1 MKVPVEVLSTTAVAP
16 GVALTALSS
25 TVVPGAVEGARE
37 LGLRIAAGRRAVIL
51 VDEGIYDALPMETRR
66 LLARQTLPMVVPF
79 PLPAWAGGGP
89 REAYI
94 VELLRQ
100 AIGYRVRLR

>member
-1 MKVPVEVLSTTAVAP
+1 MRIPVEVVCTSALAAGMELTGLPVTATDGEAEVIRELEKRIREGRRSVILADEASHRGLSAEARR
-16 GVALTALSS
+16 ALS
-25 TVVPGAVEGARE
+25 
-37 LGLRIAAGRRAVIL
+37 
-51 VDEGIYDALPMETRR
+51 
-66 LLARQTLPMVVPF
+66 RQTLPMVVPF
-79 PLPAWAGGGP
+79 PLPEWKARGP

>member
-1 MKVPVEVLSTTAVAP
+1 MKVPVEVLCTERVAP
-16 GVALTALSS
+16 GVALTALAS
-25 TVVPGAVEGARE
+25 TVVPGVAEGARE
-37 LGLRIAAGRRAVIL
+37 LGLRITAGRRSVIL
-51 VDEGIYDALPMETRR
+51 VDEGIYDALPAETRR

-79 PLPAWAGGGP
+79 PLPVWAGRGP